1 MKDVNSINQHDP
13 IDISITPADYIPCLQ
28 VHMEY
33 TTRKIYIRA
42 IKLSFN
48 KYKSIGTIKHSVTSI
63 ELN

>member
-1 MKDVNSINQHDP
+1 MKDVNSINQHDL
-13 IDISITPADYIPCLQ
+13 IDISITPVDYIPCLQ

-33 TTRKIYIRA
+33 TTKKIYIRS

-48 KYKSIGTIKHSVTSI
+48 KYKSIGTIKHSVTAI